1 MRNKYKTAEF
11 DNERLRA
18 QLSSAE
24 LRVEQLQMELDKATV
39 EQYDTLVRQC
49 NAAMHKVN
57 AIRERLQSG
66 PARGYH
72 CGVVLPILRPVN
84 RYSN

>member
-11 DNERLRA
+11 DSKRLRA

-24 LRVEQLQMELDKATV
+24 HRVEQLQAQLDCATV
-39 EQYDTLVRQC
+39 SQYEALMQQY
-49 NAAMHKVN
+49 NAAMYKVN
-57 AIRERLQSG
+57 AIKERLQSG
-66 PARGYH
+66 PAKGYD
-72 CGVVLPILRPVN
+72 CGIVLPTQRTVN